1 MNYADIKRVDVA
13 NGEGVRVSV
22 FVSGCN
28 HHCKG
33 CFNQCAWD
41 FNYGNKFTDEQIDT
55 VLKYLDH
62 DYISGLSL
70 LGGEPLDP
78 KNQEGL
84 LPLVKKVK
92 EKFPD
97 KNIWCYTGFD
107 FEKDVVGKMVKV
119 SKTSNELVRYLDV
132 VVDGKF
138 EEDKKDLKLRFRGSS
153 NQRIID
159 VKERPVFQKAIVR
172 TSGVEFTFTKNIC
185 YILNLSLKYEKFIV

>member
-1 MNYADIKRVDVA
+1 MNYADIKRVDVV

-41 FNYGNKFTDEQIDT
+41 FNYGNEFTEKEEEEVIDD
-55 VLKYLDH
+55 LNH
-62 DYISGLSL
+62 DYISGLTL
-70 LGGEPLDP
+70 LGGEPLEP
-78 KNQEGL
+78 INQEGL

-97 KNIWCYTGFD
+97 KKIWCYTGFD
-107 FEKDVVGKMVKV
+107 FEKDVVGKMAKE
-119 SKTSNELVRYLDV
+119 SNTTKELLKYIDV
-132 VVDGKF
+132 LVDGKF

-153 NQRIID
+153 NQRILD
-159 VKERPVFQKAIVR
+159 VKE
-172 TSGVEFTFTKNIC
+172 
-185 YILNLSLKYEKFIV
+185 SLKENKPIEYKL

>member
-1 MNYADIKRVDVA
+1 MNYADIKKVDVA

-33 CFNQCAWD
+33 CFNECAWD
-41 FNYGNKFTDEQIDT
+41 FNYGNKFTDENIDE
-55 VLKYLDH
+55 VINYLDH
-62 DYISGLSL
+62 DHIEGLSL
-70 LGGEPLDP
+70 LGGEPLEYV
-78 KNQEGL
+78 NQEGL

-92 EKFPD
+92 ERFPN

-107 FEKDVVGKMVKV
+107 FEKDVVGKM
-119 SKTSNELVRYLDV
+119 SKTNETTKELLKYLDV

-138 EEDKKDLKLRFRGSS
+138 EEDKKNLKLKFRGSS

-159 VKERPVFQKAIVR
+159 VQE
-172 TSGVEFTFTKNIC
+172 
-185 YILNLSLKYEKFIV
+185 SLKSNKVVQVERLITLD

>member
-107 FEKDVVGKMVKV
+107 FEKDVVGKMAQENPTTK
-119 SKTSNELVRYLDV
+119 ELLKYLDV

-138 EEDKKDLKLRFRGSS
+138 EEAKKNLKLKFRGSE

-159 VKERPVFQKAIVR
+159 VPETLKVHKIV
-172 TSGVEFTFTKNIC
+172 
-185 YILNLSLKYEKFIV
+185 SLDM